1 MLKLDEKGRS
11 HFFAVEKGL
20 PLEGLLFIH
29 ANGEVG
35 RMDVR
40 GIRERTGLFLA
51 VMGPGIITAFA
62 DNDAGG
68 IATYST
74 AGAKYGYHMLFVL
87 FVSVLALTVVQEI
100 SARTGAVTG
109 RGLSDLIRERYGVK
123 WAFFAMA
130 VLLVA
135 NLATTVSEFSGIA
148 TSFEIFG
155 ISRYIAVPAAAL
167 LVWWLVLRANYS
179 RVEKVFF
186 VLCLTFFSY
195 VISGFLVNPP
205 WGEVLTAAA
214 TPVLSYESGYLLTV
228 IGIIGTTITPW
239 GQFYV
244 QASIVD
250 KGITAKSYAY
260 TRWDVLV
267 GAFFTGLIAFFI
279 VVATAATLHAANI
292 PIETAADA
300 AIALEPLAGKYAS
313 FLFAFGLF
321 GASMLAAFILP
332 LSTAYAVCEAFGFER
347 GISKSYKDAP
357 VFFGLYTVIIGLSAA
372 LVLWPGLSLYH
383 VMLTTQVV
391 NGILLPPVLI
401 FMVLIASNPKIMGG
415 YRNSSLYNLV
425 AWSLAGLIIGLT
437 LLLTAATLAPEL
449 VDRLMAGLGL
459 I

>member
-1 MLKLDEKGRS
+1 MELR
-11 HFFAVEKGL
+11 
-20 PLEGLLFIH
+20 
-29 ANGEVG
+29 
-35 RMDVR
+35 R
-40 GIRERTGLFLA
+40 IRERLILFLS

-68 IATYST
+68 IATYSA
-74 AGAKYGYHMLFVL
+74 AGAKYGYGLLFVL
-87 FVSVLALTVVQEI
+87 FVSILVLTVVQEI

-109 RGLSDLIRERYGVK
+109 RGLSDLIRERYGVR
-123 WAFFAMA
+123 WTLFAMA
-130 VLLVA
+130 VLMVA
-135 NLATTVSEFSGIA
+135 NIGTTVSEFSGIA

-155 ISRYIAVPAAAL
+155 VSRYIAVPVSAL
-167 LVWWLVLRANYS
+167 VVWRLVLKASYS

-186 VLCLTFFSY
+186 ALCLTFFSY
-195 VISGFLVNPP
+195 VISGFIVDPP
-205 WGEVLTAAA
+205 WREVMAVAA
-214 TPVLSYESGYLLTV
+214 TPTFSHNPGFLLMV

-244 QASIVD
+244 QATIVD
-250 KGITAKSYAY
+250 KGITAKTYAY

-279 VVATAATLHAANI
+279 IVATAATLHVNNI

-332 LSTAYAVCEAFGFER
+332 LSTAYAICEAFGFER

-357 VFFGLYTVIIGLSAA
+357 VFFGLYTAIIVISAV

-391 NGILLPPVLI
+391 NGILLVPVLV
-401 FMVLIASNPKIMGG
+401 FMVLIASNPRIMGK

-425 AWSLAGLIIGLT
+425 AWSFAVLIS
-437 LLLTAATLAPEL
+437 LLTVLLIAATLSP
-449 VDRLMAGLGL
+449 GL
-459 I
+459 IDWLVARLGI